1 MGSSVQVIGIEGLPE
16 IQPGDD
22 LVKLLLQS
30 AEAMAL
36 KFQNQD
42 VLVITQ
48 KIVSKA
54 EGRLVDLNRVEPSA
68 FALTMASQMGKDAR
82 LVEVI
87 LRETRRIVRMDH
99 GILIAETHHGF
110 VCANAGV
117 DQSNVASGWVSLL
130 PVDPDASAAGIRQQ
144 LKERAGVDLAVIISD
159 TFGRPWREGL
169 TEVALGVAGLNP
181 LIDYRGT
188 KDRSGYSLRATVI
201 AIADELASA
210 ASLVSG
216 KTRGIP
222 AALIRGFQ
230 HPSEDGSAKML
241 IRRADKDLFR

>member
-22 LVKLLLQS
+22 LAGRLLQ
-30 AEAMAL
+30 ALAAMAL
-36 KFQNQD
+36 SPQDHD

-54 EGRLVDLNRVEPSA
+54 EGRLVNLNQVEPSA
-68 FALTMASQMGKDAR
+68 FATAIARQMGKDAR

-87 LRETRRIVRMDH
+87 LRETKRIVRMDRD
-99 GILIAETHHGF
+99 ILIAETHHGF
-110 VCANAGV
+110 ICANAGV
-117 DQSNVASGWVSLL
+117 DQSNVPGQWVSLL
-130 PVDPDASAAGIRQQ
+130 PVDPDASATGMRQQ
-144 LKERAGVDLAVIISD
+144 FKERANIDLAVIISD

-169 TEVALGVAGLNP
+169 TEVAVGVAGLNP
-181 LIDYRGT
+181 LADYRGM
-188 KDRSGYSLRATVI
+188 KDNYGYPLRATTM
-201 AIADELASA
+201 AIADELAGA

-216 KTRGIP
+216 KTKGVP
-222 AALIRGFQ
+222 AALIRGVEYA
-230 HPSEDGSAKML
+230 PDAGSARML